1 MLHHD
6 LFEGDPVMDEYIK
19 AHLDGSSH
27 KSDWREFHQALS
39 SDNPLAFRGSGAL
52 HQLIQS
58 TCINP
63 DWADWK
69 LIEEGVRFIHG
80 TGRAATD
87 VLRDMA
93 LMGGYL
99 MVAFN
104 KTLILTGELEKG
116 AAPRLASTA
125 SIFASSFC
133 QK

>member
-69 LIEEGVRFIHG
+69 LIEEGVIDE
-80 TGRAATD
+80 AD
-87 VLRDMA
+87 VVRWKRTVL
-93 LMGGYL
+93 Y
-99 MVAFN
+99 
-104 KTLILTGELEKG
+104 ELKKQSEEEK
-116 AAPRLASTA
+116 S
-125 SIFASSFC
+125 FANW
-133 QK
+133 